1 LIAQGDDVFL
11 GQNQSSV
18 QRIYT
23 LVPIEDTS
31 LTVIGVWRVDDGPAP
46 QLSAYIT
53 PAVLP
58 MRIWIESSAVAMLLV
73 YKLVLRHTIGLRKN
87 MAAIDGNRQ
96 LDTTRASSSMPN
108 ELQSLAEKFDR
119 MTNIFVRDEVAL
131 ENSLREKNVL
141 KKEVHHRVKN
151 NLQLIPSIMNMK
163 IRLAKHEETRT
174 VLSRLQDRVRKLETI
189 HRDRY
194 QSQLAGLVDVHTL
207 MTEVIE
213 MSVEVGEAGEN
224 PLIVDINIDRV
235 LLYPDQAV
243 PLSLLTAEGITNAMQ
258 FIGAPIGQS
267 PFIQVTLRQTA
278 SACVLTITNS
288 FGSDNV
294 AKETGLGAQLINAFA
309 IQLSGMIELE
319 KSADSYTL
327 SLRSEVSEFMPNGR
341 DF

>member
-1 LIAQGDDVFL
+1 
-11 GQNQSSV
+11 
-18 QRIYT
+18 
-23 LVPIEDTS
+23 VPIEGTS
-31 LTVIGVWRVDDGPAP
+31 LTVIGVWRVDDGLAP

-58 MRIWIESSAVAMLLV
+58 LLIWIASRAVAMLLV
-73 YKLVLRHTIGLRKN
+73 YKLVLRHTIGLREN
-87 MAAIDGNRQ
+87 MAAIASNRQ
-96 LDTTRASSSMPN
+96 MDTTRASSSMPN
-108 ELQSLAEKFDR
+108 ELQSLAENFDR
-119 MTNIFVRDEVAL
+119 MTNIVVRDEVAL
-131 ENSLREKNVL
+131 EDSLREKIVL

-151 NLQLIPSIMNMK
+151 NLQLISSIMNMK
-163 IRLAKHEETRT
+163 IRLAKNEETRT

-189 HRDRY
+189 HRDLY
-194 QSQLAGLVDVHTL
+194 QSQLGGLVDVHTL

-213 MSVEVGEAGEN
+213 MSLEVGEGGDN
-224 PLIVDINIDRV
+224 PVIVDIDIDRV

-243 PLSLLTAEGITNAMQ
+243 PLSSLTAEGITNAMQ

-267 PFIQVTLRQTA
+267 PIIQVTLRQTG

-288 FGSDNV
+288 IGSDNV

-309 IQLSGMIELE
+309 IQLGGMIELE